1 MNKALINESFR
12 TLNEQEEQEKD
23 YRKARNKIYSILEEF
38 YERRVEDLLAGPT
51 LDVDVDGIAKL
62 VPEYDREW
70 AKEDSEEDDT
80 TDYMTL
86 AEELITALV
95 KTKLRQL
102 FYNAN

>member
-1 MNKALINESFR
+1 MKRSLLNESFR

-38 YERRVEDLLAGPT
+38 YERQIEEFLDDPILDIDPQGLAQM
-51 LDVDVDGIAKL
+51 
-62 VPEYDREW
+62 VPEYSPEW
-70 AKEDSEEDDT
+70 AKEDFDSEDI
-80 TDYMTL
+80 TDYFSV